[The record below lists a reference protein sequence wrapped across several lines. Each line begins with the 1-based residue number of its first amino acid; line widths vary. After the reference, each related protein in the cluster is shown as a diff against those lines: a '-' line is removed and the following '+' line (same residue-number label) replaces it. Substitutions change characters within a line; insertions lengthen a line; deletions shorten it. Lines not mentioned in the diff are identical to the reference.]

1 MARVAG
7 AAADFLLQGWG
18 PDQTDWYTWTSLWA
32 IDDAEVDRSARA
44 HHGFGNLR
52 PKHSTNVDVVVVV
65 HHERGTV
72 GHHEER
78 KKFVGNNELVVGETR
93 ECYENM
99 FIDHN

>member
-1 MARVAG
+1 M
-7 AAADFLLQGWG
+7 
-18 PDQTDWYTWTSLWA
+18 WA

-65 HHERGTV
+65 HHERGAV

-78 KKFVGNNELVVGETR
+78 KKSVGNNELHRNRHKRAKEGGDVGLWWVNSESVMKTCLLITIKPTR
-93 ECYENM
+93 T
-99 FIDHN
+99 F